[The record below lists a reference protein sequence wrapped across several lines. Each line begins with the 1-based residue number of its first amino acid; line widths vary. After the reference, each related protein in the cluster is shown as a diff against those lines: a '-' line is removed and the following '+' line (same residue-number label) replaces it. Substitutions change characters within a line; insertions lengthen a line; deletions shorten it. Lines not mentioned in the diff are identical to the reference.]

1 MEVRR
6 GYKRSTLDE
15 VNHSRLARGAV
26 MTQLIRVMND
36 RSVAEIV
43 QDLRHHLNRASE
55 VLEEIEE
62 GERPLH
68 VKLFDLDLHVV
79 SPLYCRL
86 RRHLIDWGERR
97 NHPELSYQE
106 RKKFN
111 EADGESV

>member
-1 MEVRR
+1 MEMRR

-79 SPLYCRL
+79 SPLY
-86 RRHLIDWGERR
+86 
-97 NHPELSYQE
+97 
-106 RKKFN
+106 
-111 EADGESV
+111 